1 MIGLRSF
8 ETPRAERGFTLT
20 ELMVALVIGLLL
32 LGGVLQIVLG
42 SKQTYQTQQALG
54 RVQQESRFAFD
65 TLSRE
70 LRMIGY
76 QGCASS
82 ATLSPNVIA
91 DNDGDGVADL
101 PFYPDWLIDG
111 FDDGAGW
118 GNPTAITRVA
128 GSDVI
133 SFRYADANTARLS
146 GNMASINANVQ
157 ITHDPDY
164 LQAGDIL
171 MISDCLSAD
180 IFAASS
186 VSQAGGSS
194 VVTLAHANNRNL
206 DNRLSKA
213 YGPDASVMRVR
224 HHSYFVGSENGEPG
238 LYRINASNN
247 ALRLVEGVEDMQV
260 LYGENTDGGNN
271 RHANTYRSAAAV
283 TDWSRV
289 VALRVALLLR
299 TDRAVAESPQA
310 YNYRY
315 FADAAPADRFL
326 HRELVISVNLRN
338 RMP

>member
-1 MIGLRSF
+1 MKHLSPCRGSL
-8 ETPRAERGFTLT
+8 TERGFTLV

-32 LGGVLQIVLG
+32 LGGVLQLFLG
-42 SKQTYQTQQALG
+42 SKQTYQTQEALG

-101 PFYPDWLIDG
+101 PFSPDWLLDG

-118 GNPTAITRVA
+118 SNPTAIPRIA

-133 SFRYADANTARLS
+133 SFRYADANGARLS
-146 GNMASINANVQ
+146 GNMASDNANVQ
-157 ITHDPDY
+157 ISHDPDT

-224 HHSYFVGSENGEPG
+224 QHSYFVGSENGSPG
-238 LYRINASNN
+238 LYRIDGSGN
-247 ALRLVEGVEDMQV
+247 ALRLVEGVEDLYL
-260 LYGENTDGGNN
+260 LYGENTDSSNN
-271 RHANTYRSAAAV
+271 RQANTYSRAADV
-283 TDWSRV
+283 IDWSLV
-289 VALRVALLLR
+289 VSLRMALLLR
-299 TDRAVAESPQA
+299 TYREVAESPQP

-315 FADAAPADRFL
+315 FADAAPVDRFL
-326 HRELVISVNLRN
+326 RRELVISVNLRN